1 MSATILIKRT
11 QGTSPP
17 IPAPVGTGVSFGEL
31 VYTYDVT
38 NVGAGKS
45 LKKLYIGDPSGNTA
59 APIPIG
65 GEYYTSLFQENPLD
79 FGNPTAS
86 KVLVLNSLGQV
97 NKWDIATDMVVG
109 AAATVTGDLTVG
121 GQLNVTG
128 DISYD
133 EVTGR
138 NIDIA
143 GIGTIATLGITSSLD
158 TPFFTNRVGLISAIA
173 GVGGTFNDWNATS
186 AQFEQI
192 NVSHA
197 STTKNLTITGIATIE
212 NNYDFRTQLIRIGRE
227 AGVLETDGNDR
238 QGMFIGNFAGS
249 EAGLAA
255 DTKRNIA
262 IGNSAFQK
270 GGKTKAES
278 NVFLGNFAGQEA
290 EGSYNI
296 YIGDKVG
303 QDLGSQSVLTY
314 GETGNA
320 SNISFSDTS
329 TLGNDPYAY
338 RVYGTTDNF
347 ANIEGGDFAIAI
359 TQLADLGIIN
369 NAVSGNLSFNIGTST
384 NAHLGKLIGQQFTVK
399 GQDDF
404 GLLTDKNDAI
414 YLSSGSIGLTDV
426 FGFLVVRAGITT
438 ISGKEDHDQ
447 NIGIGREALWGA
459 GISTNQSNNIAI
471 GAFALY
477 NVYGNNNVAIGNS
490 AGADNTG
497 SGNVIIGQGQDVRYP
512 DQNNQLVIGSGDVKW
527 INGNSDGWVGIGTTT
542 PVALLTVD
550 GDVSISGVVTV
561 PQIDANDIGIED
573 IKVTAGLA
581 TDFAITNAKIQSGII
596 TDTVGTAATIT
607 RVDFVDADVEDIK
620 VTVGLATDFAI
631 TNLVNQVGIITNAYI
646 DVGVVTSYVGT
657 YSTISVVD
665 IETLDARDVNIT
677 GLAVTDTVGT
687 AATITNVDFVNAD
700 IEQAKIVAGL
710 ATDFDATYFRNEVGL
725 TTNAYITV
733 GVVTS
738 LSGFGVTYTQADFDN
753 LDSVNANITA
763 GIVTSL
769 VSTYSTIRDLDVTRD
784 ARVGGALTVTG
795 DTLIKGNLDVEGT
808 TSYLQSAILQV
819 NDKNIEL
826 GVTTAGS
833 PSDASASGGGI
844 TLKGTTDKTIEWDL
858 SRAAWTINQKFNPA
872 ADDTHDLGTTDR
884 EWRDIYIDGTAHLDS
899 ADILDAKI
907 TAGIITDIVG
917 TAATITTI
925 DATEGDIVNAKI
937 TAGVVTSIVG
947 TYATIT
953 NFDTETADLK
963 DVKITSGIITDIVGT
978 AATITTIDAT
988 EGDIVN
994 AKITAGVVTSI
1005 VGTYAT
1011 ITNFDT
1017 ETADLKDV
1025 KITAGIITDIVG
1037 TAATITTID
1046 ATEGDIVNAK
1056 ITAGVVTSLVG
1067 TYATVTTAHVTNLS
1081 ADSLSLTGL
1090 AVTDV
1095 VVATAATFTGV
1106 IDVNQGDIVNLTI
1119 GSGYVTSLYDSTGVV
1134 GVNTQHML
1142 STNDAGE
1149 LVWKEPAQIGIATIN
1164 AKLDT
1169 WFVSTN
1175 GVDDGDA
1182 SRGRTPER
1190 PFRTIAYA
1198 LSQISNIGVN
1208 DVLNIAAGVYQETFP
1223 LTVPAGLTVKGA
1235 GLRATKIIPTSATK
1249 QKDAFLLNDRSVVE
1263 DITVAEMFFNTSAN
1277 EGYAFKY
1284 APGIAITSR
1293 SPYVQRVT
1301 VFNKG
1306 SNVTASDPYGYG
1318 SADSNPSSFL
1328 AGGGAY
1334 LDGSEVAA
1342 GSLEAAML
1350 FNEVTFIVPNSKGVV
1365 LTNGSRCEYINCFT
1379 YFAAEAIKGESGSLG
1394 ISSAGQTRLRLSGI
1408 TTVGVGNTIT
1418 LFDTDGTTGLGTA
1431 VVASFDGTYLGVTGK
1446 QTGFEVLNAR
1456 TAKSVTFND
1465 GAQLDT
1471 SVKKFGTASLA
1482 LDGTNDSISIPS
1494 TGDFGF
1500 GTNTDFT
1507 IEFWAYANTT
1517 GLSSATLFDLRT
1529 NGSDTNGIS
1538 VAYRAA
1544 GEVDMRV
1551 GTTTAIT
1558 GSGAGI
1564 ATGVWKH
1571 YALAREGT
1579 NTRLFVDGTQRGIK
1593 TSDTTDYGASKG
1605 LVIGADFDGTANAV
1619 NGWIDDFRI
1628 EFGVAKYTSNF
1639 TAPTSELTGDKDTV
1653 LLLNFNGANGIT
1665 TTTDNVVRNQDIRI
1679 TQAGGG
1685 IGTATKVILADYSQ
1699 FGADMRSVSCA
1710 VEYGQKGVIADGDGV
1725 TMRLFALNF
1734 NMVGA
1739 GADITN
1745 DPNLA
1750 IQANEV
1756 TELNNGDVSF
1766 VSIDQKGDF
1775 RVGDAFIVDQEN
1787 GTVSFSQQVT
1797 SLQALS
1803 NLTITDGSNS
1813 SQITP
1818 NSGTF
1823 GNIQIAGNNI
1833 ESTSGDINIDPAGS
1847 GDINITGD
1855 VNVLGILT
1863 ATVIQLDAFQ
1873 KNDTSIALD
1882 DSGSDGTIRFNTDN
1896 VEAVRIDASQKVGIS
1911 TAAPRDRLDV
1921 LDTARFERINATG
1934 VVTFSDIADV
1944 NNIDIVDAK
1953 IVAGLATDFAITNA
1967 KIQSGIV
1974 TDIVGTAATIT
1985 TIDTNNLDAV
1995 DAKIATG
2002 LATNFT
2008 VGQTRGDGSLTIN
2021 SPVGLNSHTDIPDNV
2036 EVRIGDNTD
2045 FKIYHQDTDAF
2056 NNRGHVILQHANG
2069 NETFSRVQIRSDYF
2083 SVQTAAGSSDFL
2095 TVDEKTLKLMYADPA
2110 ASGSG
2115 DRLIVRASGTELL
2128 GITSFI
2134 DNGVYKG
2141 EVSIGTSI
2149 TATAGVIT
2157 ANAVDLVDAD
2167 ILDAK
2172 ITAGLATDFAITN
2185 ARIQTGIATEM
2196 TFAGFST
2203 FVGIATFQ
2211 QDVFVAGNLNVIGDV
2226 VYDEIDGRNINI
2238 SGISTLNN
2246 VIITGVTTVSDI
2258 KGFGTQVVIQDNV
2271 HVVGYAT
2278 FKNGLY
2284 YRSDQGGNN
2293 GIGYSG
2299 PNGMAY
2305 FEDDGRL
2312 VSSASTVGFLTT
2324 SNFVMTT
2331 DASGIPKWT
2340 NSIDGGTF

>member
-17 IPAPVGTGVSFGEL
+17 TAAPVGTGVSFGEL
-31 VYTYDVT
+31 IYTYDVA

-45 LKKLYIGDPSGNTA
+45 YKKLYIGDPSGNTA

-65 GEYYTSLFQENPLD
+65 GEYYTQVIADNPAD
-79 FGNPTAS
+79 FGKPVANKA
-86 KVLVLNSLGQV
+86 VILNSDAKV
-97 NKWDIATDMVVG
+97 SSWTVATDLLVG
-109 AAATVTGDLTVG
+109 AAATISGDLSVSG
-121 GQLNVTG
+121 DLNVTG
-128 DISYD
+128 DLVYD

-138 NIDIA
+138 NINITGVA
-143 GIGTIATLGITSSLD
+143 TIATLGITSALEVEVS
-158 TPFFTNRVGLISAIA
+158 TAGVGVVTALS
-173 GVGGTFNDWNATS
+173 GVGGTFLDWNATS
-186 AQFEQI
+186 GQFEQV

-197 STTKNLTITGIATIE
+197 ATVRNLTVTGISTIE

-238 QGMFIGNFAGS
+238 QGFFIGNFAGS
-249 EAGLAA
+249 EAGITTL
-255 DTKRNIA
+255 TKRNIA
-262 IGNSAFQK
+262 IGHSAFQK
-270 GGKTKAES
+270 GGQTKAES
-278 NVFLGNFAGQEA
+278 NLFVGNFAGQGA

-296 YIGDKVG
+296 FLGDKAG
-303 QDLGSQSVLTY
+303 QDLGAQTIIQY
-314 GETGNA
+314 GETGEA
-320 SNISFSDTS
+320 TTIQFSNGS
-329 TLGNDPYAY
+329 TLPNDPYNYRAY
-338 RVYGTTDNF
+338 GSI
-347 ANIEGGDFAIAI
+347 AAAGISSISGGMFAIAVES
-359 TQLADLGIIN
+359 LSDLSIVN
-369 NAVSGNLSFNIGTST
+369 TAVSGNLTFTIGGAS
-384 NAHLGKLIGQQFTVK
+384 NGHLDKTKAGPFTIK
-399 GQDDF
+399 GSDDF

-414 YLSSGSIGLTDV
+414 YLSSGSIGLSGSY
-426 FGFLVVRAGITT
+426 GFLIVNAGITT
-438 ISGKEDHDQ
+438 TSGKENHLQ
-447 NIGIGREALWGA
+447 NIGLGREALWGA
-459 GISTNQSNNIAI
+459 GISTDQSNNIAI
-471 GAFALY
+471 GAYSLY
-477 NVYGNNNVAIGNS
+477 NVLGNDNIAIGQS
-490 AGADNTG
+490 AGKYNTG
-497 SGNVIIGQGQDVRYP
+497 SGNVIIGLNQDVAQTTE
-512 DQNNQLVIGSGDVKW
+512 DTQLIIGSGDTKW
-527 INGNSDGWVGIGTTT
+527 ISGNNVGWVGIGTTT
-542 PVALLTVD
+542 PDALLAVN
-550 GDVSISGVVTV
+550 GDVSVSGVATI
-561 PQIDANDIGIED
+561 PQIDVNDLGVE
-573 IKVTAGLA
+573 
-581 TDFAITNAKIQSGII
+581 
-596 TDTVGTAATIT
+596 AA
-607 RVDFVDADVEDIK
+607 
-620 VTVGLATDFAI
+620 
-631 TNLVNQVGIITNAYI
+631 
-646 DVGVVTSYVGT
+646 YV
-657 YSTISVVD
+657 
-665 IETLDARDVNIT
+665 
-677 GLAVTDTVGT
+677 
-687 AATITNVDFVNAD
+687 
-700 IEQAKIVAGL
+700 
-710 ATDFDATYFRNEVGL
+710 
-725 TTNAYITV
+725 
-733 GVVTS
+733 
-738 LSGFGVTYTQADFDN
+738 
-753 LDSVNANITA
+753 TA

-769 VSTYSTIRDLDVTRD
+769 VGTYGTIT
-784 ARVGGALTVTG
+784 T
-795 DTLIKGNLDVEGT
+795 LDVET
-808 TSYLQSAILQV
+808 LDAQ
-819 NDKNIEL
+819 NINIT
-826 GVTTAGS
+826 GVAV
-833 PSDASASGGGI
+833 
-844 TLKGTTDKTIEWDL
+844 TDIV
-858 SRAAWTINQKFNPA
+858 
-872 ADDTHDLGTTDR
+872 
-884 EWRDIYIDGTAHLDS
+884 GTAATISVFDTET
-899 ADILDAKI
+899 ADLRDVKI

-917 TAATITTI
+917 TAATITTV
-925 DATEGDIVNAKI
+925 DFNTADIVTATIGSGIVTTLDASSNVTIGGGLTVTGFVDLNNSLDVEKDFRVGGASTFVGNVTFKGGTIGLGDSITDNVVFNADVDSNFIPDNDDTYDIGSSDQQWKDI
-937 TAGVVTSIVG
+937 YIDGVAYIDDLSVDSQVG
-947 TYATIT
+947 VYATIT
-953 NFDTETADLK
+953 TLDVETADLK

-994 AKITAGVVTSI
+994 AKITAGVVTSL

-1011 ITNFDT
+1011 VSTVDIETLDARDVNITGL
-1017 ETADLKDV
+1017 AV
-1025 KITAGIITDIVG
+1025 TDIVG
-1037 TAATITTID
+1037 TAATITTFD
-1046 ATEGDIVNAK
+1046 AENADLNDIKV
-1056 ITAGVVTSLVG
+1056 TTGLVTSLVG
-1067 TYATVTTAHVTNLS
+1067 TYATITTAQVTNLS
-1081 ADSLSLTGL
+1081 ADSLTLTGL

-1106 IDVNQGDIVNLTI
+1106 IDVNDADIVNAKITAGVVTSLVGTYATITTLDVETLDAQNINITGVAVTDIVGTSASITTIDVTNLDALTAKI
-1119 GSGYVTSLYDSTGVV
+1119 NAGYVTALYDSTGVV

-1142 STNDAGE
+1142 STNAAGE

-1175 GVDDGDA
+1175 GVDDGEP
-1182 SRGRTPER
+1182 SRGRTAER

-1198 LSQISNIGVN
+1198 LSQITSIGVN
-1208 DVLNIAAGVYQETFP
+1208 DVLSIAAGVYQETFP
-1223 LTVPAGLTVKGA
+1223 LTVPAGLTIKGA
-1235 GLRATKIIPTSATK
+1235 GLRATKIIPTNATK
-1249 QKDAFLLNDRSVVE
+1249 QKDAFLLNDRSVIE
-1263 DITVAEMFFNTSAN
+1263 DVTIADMFFNTSAN

-1284 APGIAITSR
+1284 APGIALTSR

-1306 SNVTASDPYGYG
+1306 SNVTASDPYGYA
-1318 SADSNPSSFL
+1318 SADSNPSSYIS
-1328 AGGGAY
+1328 GGGAY
-1334 LDGSEVAA
+1334 LDGSEVAS

-1365 LTNGSRCEYINCFT
+1365 MTNGSRCEYINCFT
-1379 YFAAEAIKGESGSLG
+1379 YFASEAIKGESGSLG
-1394 ISSAGQTRLRLSGI
+1394 IHSTGQTRLRLTGI

-1418 LFDTDGTTGLGTA
+1418 LFDTDGTTSLGSA
-1431 VVASFDGTYLGVTGK
+1431 VVASYDGTYLGVTGK
-1446 QTGFEVLNAR
+1446 QLGFEVLNAR
-1456 TAKSVTFND
+1456 TAKTVTFND
-1465 GAQLDT
+1465 DAQLDT
-1471 SVKKFGTASLA
+1471 TVKKFGTASLK
-1482 LDGTNDSISIPS
+1482 LDGANDSISIPS
-1494 TGDFGF
+1494 SGDLGF

-1517 GLSSATLFDLRT
+1517 GLSSATLFDLRD
-1529 NGSDTNGIS
+1529 NGTDAEGLSL
-1538 VAYRAA
+1538 AFRAA
-1544 GEVDMRV
+1544 GEVDLRV

-1571 YALAREGT
+1571 YAIAREGT
-1579 NTRLFVDGTQRGIK
+1579 DTRLFVDGTQRGIK
-1593 TSDTTDYGASKG
+1593 FSDTTDYGSSKG
-1605 LVIGADFDGTANAV
+1605 IVFGADFDGASNNVT
-1619 NGWIDDFRI
+1619 GWIDEVRI
-1628 EFGVAKYTSNF
+1628 EKGVAKYTGNF
-1639 TAPTSELTGDKDTV
+1639 TAPTSAPTGDKDTK
-1653 LLLNFNGANGIT
+1653 LLLHFDGTSGIKT
-1665 TTTDNVVRNQDIRI
+1665 TSDDVIRNQDVRI

-1685 IGTATKVILADYSQ
+1685 IGTATKIILADYSQ

-1739 GADITN
+1739 GGDITN

-1756 TELNNGDVSF
+1756 TEVNNGDVSY

-1775 RVGDAFIVDQEN
+1775 RVGEAFFVDQEN

-1855 VNVLGILT
+1855 VNILGILT

-1896 VEAVRIDASQKVGIS
+1896 VEGMRLDADQKLGIG

-1921 LDTARFERINATG
+1921 LDTARFENVNVTG
-1934 VVTFSDIADV
+1934 VTTVVTLDV
-1944 NNIDIVDAK
+1944 NGDLDVDGHAELDQLN
-1953 IVAGLATDFAITNA
+1953 VAGVATITTFDTETA
-1967 KIQSGIV
+1967 DLKTVKITSGII
-1974 TDIVGTAATIT
+1974 TDIVGTGATIT
-1985 TIDTNNLDAV
+1985 TIDANSFDTVN
-1995 DAKIATG
+1995 AKINTG

-2008 VGQTRGDGSLTIN
+2008 VGQTIGDGSLTIN

-2069 NETFSRVQIRSDYF
+2069 NTTYGRVQVRSDYF
-2083 SVQTAAGSSDFL
+2083 SVQTAAGNSDFL
-2095 TVDEKTLKLMYADPA
+2095 MTDDKTLKLMYADTN
-2110 ASGSG
+2110 ASGVG
-2115 DRLIVRASGTELL
+2115 DRVIIRASGTELL
-2128 GITSFI
+2128 GISSFI

-2157 ANAVDLVDAD
+2157 ANAIDLADAD

-2185 ARIQTGIATEM
+2185 LKSQSGIITDLNVVADIRVGGAM
-2196 TFAGFST
+2196 TVT
-2203 FVGIATFQ
+2203 GIATFQ
-2211 QDVFVAGNLNVIGDV
+2211 NDVFVGGNLNVVGDV

-2238 SGISTLNN
+2238 TGISTLNN
-2246 VIITGVTTVSDI
+2246 LIVTGISTISDLLIGAGSSTTKITTNSGELVLDSTAGQVT
-2258 KGFGTQVVIQDNV
+2258 IQDNV

-2284 YRSDQGGNN
+2284 YRSDQGGST

-2324 SNFVMTT
+2324 SNYVMTT
-2331 DASGIPKWT
+2331 NASGVPQWT
-2340 NSIDGGTF
+2340 NSIDGGFF

>member
-1106 IDVNQGDIVNLTI
+1106 IDVNDADIVNLKV
-1119 GSGYVTSLYDSTGVV
+1119 GAGYITSLYDSTGVV
-1134 GVNTQHML
+1134 GINTQHML
-1142 STNDAGE
+1142 STNPDNT
-1149 LVWKEPAQIGIATIN
+1149 LSWKEPAQIGIATIN

-1833 ESTSGDINIDPAGS
+1833 ESTSGDINIDPAGA
-1847 GDINITGD
+1847 GDINITGN

-1873 KNDTSIALD
+1873 KNDTSVALD

-1896 VEAVRIDASQKVGIS
+1896 VEAARIDANQKVGIA

-1934 VVTFSDIADV
+1934 VVTFSNIADV

-1967 KIQSGIV
+1967 KIQSGIATDLV
-1974 TDIVGTAATIT
+1974 GTAATITNVDFVNADIESAKITAGIITSLVGTYATITTFDTETADLKDVKITTGIITDIVGTAATIT
-1985 TIDTNNLDAV
+1985 TIDVSSLDAV
-1995 DAKIATG
+1995 
-2002 LATNFT
+2002 
-2008 VGQTRGDGSLTIN
+2008 
-2021 SPVGLNSHTDIPDNV
+2021 
-2036 EVRIGDNTD
+2036 
-2045 FKIYHQDTDAF
+2045 
-2056 NNRGHVILQHANG
+2056 
-2069 NETFSRVQIRSDYF
+2069 
-2083 SVQTAAGSSDFL
+2083 
-2095 TVDEKTLKLMYADPA
+2095 
-2110 ASGSG
+2110 
-2115 DRLIVRASGTELL
+2115 
-2128 GITSFI
+2128 
-2134 DNGVYKG
+2134 
-2141 EVSIGTSI
+2141 
-2149 TATAGVIT
+2149 
-2157 ANAVDLVDAD
+2157 
-2167 ILDAK
+2167 DAK

-2211 QDVFVAGNLNVIGDV
+2211 QDIFVAGNLNVIGDV
-2226 VYDEIDGRNINI
+2226 VYDEVNGRNLNVTGVSTFNLTVI
-2238 SGISTLNN
+2238 SGVATI
-2246 VIITGVTTVSDI
+2246 SDI
-2258 KGFGTQVVIQDNV
+2258 KIGAGGSSTKIETNTGELVLDSASGQITVQDNFN
-2271 HVVGYAT
+2271 VVGYAT

-2284 YRSDQGGNN
+2284 YRSDQGGIT

-2331 DASGIPKWT
+2331 DAAGIPKWS
-2340 NSIDGGTF
+2340 NSIDGGFF

>member
-17 IPAPVGTGVSFGEL
+17 TAAPVGTGVSFGEL
-31 VYTYDVT
+31 IYTYDVA

-45 LKKLYIGDPSGNTA
+45 YKKLYIGDPSGNTA

-65 GEYYTSLFQENPLD
+65 GEYYTQVIADNPAD
-79 FGNPTAS
+79 FGKPVANKA
-86 KVLVLNSLGQV
+86 VILNSDAKV
-97 NKWDIATDMVVG
+97 SSWTVATDLLVG
-109 AAATVTGDLTVG
+109 AAATISGDLSVSG
-121 GQLNVTG
+121 DLNVTG
-128 DISYD
+128 DLVYD

-138 NIDIA
+138 NINITGVA
-143 GIGTIATLGITSSLD
+143 TIATLGITSSLD
-158 TPFFTNRVGLISAIA
+158 VEVSTAGVGVVTALS
-173 GVGGTFNDWNATS
+173 GVGGTFLDWNATS
-186 AQFEQI
+186 GQFEQV

-197 STTKNLTITGIATIE
+197 ATVRNLTVTGISTIE

-238 QGMFIGNFAGS
+238 QGFFIGNFAGS
-249 EAGLAA
+249 EAGITTL
-255 DTKRNIA
+255 TKRNIA
-262 IGNSAFQK
+262 IGHSAFQK

-278 NVFLGNFAGQEA
+278 NLFVGNFAGQGA

-296 YIGDKVG
+296 FLGDKAG
-303 QDLGSQSVLTY
+303 QDLGSQTIIEY
-314 GETGNA
+314 GETGEA
-320 SNISFSDTS
+320 TTIQFSNGS
-329 TLGNDPYAY
+329 TLPNDPYNYRAY
-338 RVYGTTDNF
+338 GSIAAASIT
-347 ANIEGGDFAIAI
+347 NISGGMFAIAVEA
-359 TQLADLGIIN
+359 LSDLSIVN
-369 NAVSGNLSFNIGTST
+369 TAVSGNLTFTIGGAS
-384 NAHLGKLIGQQFTVK
+384 NGHLDKTKAGPFTVK
-399 GQDDF
+399 GTDDF
-404 GLLTDKNDAI
+404 GLLTDINDAI
-414 YLSSGSIGLTDV
+414 YLSSGSIGLSGTY
-426 FGFLVVRAGITT
+426 GFLIVNAGITT
-438 ISGKEDHDQ
+438 TSGKENHLQ
-447 NIGIGREALWGA
+447 NIGLGREALWGA
-459 GISTNQSNNIAI
+459 GISTDQSNNIAI
-471 GAFALY
+471 GAYSLY
-477 NVYGNNNVAIGNS
+477 NVLGDDNIAIGQS
-490 AGADNTG
+490 AGKYNTG
-497 SGNVIIGQGQDVRYP
+497 SGNVIIGLNQDVAQTTE
-512 DQNNQLVIGSGDVKW
+512 DTQLIIGSGDTKW
-527 INGNSDGWVGIGTTT
+527 ISGNNVGWVGIGTTT
-542 PVALLTVD
+542 PDALLAVN
-550 GDVSISGVVTV
+550 GDVSVSGVATI
-561 PQIDANDIGIED
+561 PQIDVNDLGVE
-573 IKVTAGLA
+573 
-581 TDFAITNAKIQSGII
+581 
-596 TDTVGTAATIT
+596 AA
-607 RVDFVDADVEDIK
+607 
-620 VTVGLATDFAI
+620 
-631 TNLVNQVGIITNAYI
+631 
-646 DVGVVTSYVGT
+646 YV
-657 YSTISVVD
+657 
-665 IETLDARDVNIT
+665 
-677 GLAVTDTVGT
+677 
-687 AATITNVDFVNAD
+687 
-700 IEQAKIVAGL
+700 
-710 ATDFDATYFRNEVGL
+710 
-725 TTNAYITV
+725 
-733 GVVTS
+733 
-738 LSGFGVTYTQADFDN
+738 
-753 LDSVNANITA
+753 TA

-769 VSTYSTIRDLDVTRD
+769 VGTYGTIT
-784 ARVGGALTVTG
+784 T
-795 DTLIKGNLDVEGT
+795 LDVETLDAQNINITGVAVTDIVGT
-808 TSYLQSAILQV
+808 AATISVFDTETADLRDVKI
-819 NDKNIEL
+819 
-826 GVTTAGS
+826 TAGI
-833 PSDASASGGGI
+833 I
-844 TLKGTTDKTIEWDL
+844 T
-858 SRAAWTINQKFNPA
+858 
-872 ADDTHDLGTTDR
+872 
-884 EWRDIYIDGTAHLDS
+884 DIVGTAATITTLDVVEG
-899 ADILDAKI
+899 DIVNAKI

-917 TAATITTI
+917 TAATITTV
-925 DATEGDIVNAKI
+925 DFNTADIVTATIGSGIVTTLDASSNVTIGGGLTVTQFVDLNNSLDVEKDFRVGGASTFVGNVTFKGGTIGLGDSISDNIVFNADIDSSFIPDDDDTYNIGSPSQQWKDI
-937 TAGVVTSIVG
+937 YINGVAYIDDLSVDSQVG
-947 TYATIT
+947 TYATIGT
-953 NFDTETADLK
+953 LDVETLDAK
-963 DVKITSGIITDIVGT
+963 DVNITGLAV
-978 AATITTIDAT
+978 
-988 EGDIVN
+988 
-994 AKITAGVVTSI
+994 
-1005 VGTYAT
+1005 
-1011 ITNFDT
+1011 
-1017 ETADLKDV
+1017 
-1025 KITAGIITDIVG
+1025 TDIVG

-1106 IDVNQGDIVNLTI
+1106 IDVNDADIVNAKITAGIITSLVGTYATITTLDVETLDAASINITGVAVTDIVGTAATITTLDVSNGDILDAKITAGVVTSLVGTYATVSTVDIETLDAKNTNITGLAVTDIVGTAASITTIDVTNLDALTAKI
-1119 GSGYVTSLYDSTGVV
+1119 NAGYVTALYDSTGVV

-1142 STNDAGE
+1142 STNAAGE

-1175 GVDDGDA
+1175 GVDDGEP
-1182 SRGRTPER
+1182 SRGRTAER

-1198 LSQISNIGVN
+1198 LSQITSIGVN
-1208 DVLNIAAGVYQETFP
+1208 DVLSIAAGVYQETFP
-1223 LTVPAGLTVKGA
+1223 LTVPAGLTIKGA
-1235 GLRATKIIPTSATK
+1235 GLRATKVIPTNATK
-1249 QKDAFLLNDRSVVE
+1249 QKDAFLLNDRSVIE
-1263 DITVAEMFFNTSAN
+1263 DITIADMFFNTSAN

-1284 APGIAITSR
+1284 APGIALTSR

-1306 SNVTASDPYGYG
+1306 SNVTASDPYGYA
-1318 SADSNPSSFL
+1318 SADSNPSSYIS
-1328 AGGGAY
+1328 GGGAY
-1334 LDGSEVAA
+1334 LDGSEVAS

-1365 LTNGSRCEYINCFT
+1365 MTNGSRCEYINCFT
-1379 YFAAEAIKGESGSLG
+1379 YFASEAIKGESGTLG
-1394 ISSAGQTRLRLSGI
+1394 IHSAGQTRLRLTGI

-1418 LFDTDGTTGLGTA
+1418 LFETDGTTSLGSA
-1431 VVASFDGTYLGVTGK
+1431 VVASYDGTYLGVTGK
-1446 QTGFEVLNAR
+1446 QLGFEVLNAR
-1456 TAKSVTFND
+1456 TAKTVTFND
-1465 GAQLDT
+1465 DAQLDT
-1471 SVKKFGTASLA
+1471 TVKKFGTAALK
-1482 LDGTNDSISIPS
+1482 LDGANDSISVPS
-1494 TGDFGF
+1494 SGDLGF

-1517 GLSSATLFDLRT
+1517 GLSSATLFDLRD
-1529 NGSDTNGIS
+1529 NGTDAEGLSL
-1538 VAYRAA
+1538 AFRAA
-1544 GEVDMRV
+1544 GEVDLRV

-1571 YALAREGT
+1571 YAVAREGT
-1579 NTRLFVDGTQRGIK
+1579 DTRLFVDGTQRGIK
-1593 TSDTTDYGASKG
+1593 FSDTTDYGSSKG
-1605 LVIGADFDGTANAV
+1605 IVFGADFDGASNNVT
-1619 NGWIDDFRI
+1619 GWIDEVRI
-1628 EFGVAKYTSNF
+1628 EKGVAKYTSNF
-1639 TAPTSELTGDKDTV
+1639 TAPTSAPTGDKDTK
-1653 LLLNFNGANGIT
+1653 LLLHFDGTSGIKT
-1665 TTTDNVVRNQDIRI
+1665 TSDDVIRNQDVRI

-1685 IGTATKVILADYSQ
+1685 IGTATKIILADYSQ

-1710 VEYGQKGVIADGDGV
+1710 VEYGQKGIIADGDGV
-1725 TMRLFALNF
+1725 TLRLFAMNF

-1739 GADITN
+1739 GGDITN

-1750 IQANEV
+1750 IQTNEV
-1756 TELNNGDVSF
+1756 TEVNNGDVSY

-1775 RVGDAFIVDQEN
+1775 RVGEAFFVDQEN

-1855 VNVLGILT
+1855 VNILGILT

-1896 VEAVRIDASQKVGIS
+1896 VEGMRLDANQKVGIA
-1911 TAAPRDRLDV
+1911 TDAPRDRLDV

-1953 IVAGLATDFAITNA
+1953 ITAGLSTDFAITNA

-1985 TIDTNNLDAV
+1985 NVDFATGDIL
-1995 DAKIATG
+1995 DAKINTG
-2002 LATNFT
+2002 LVTNFT
-2008 VGQTRGDGSLTIN
+2008 VGQTIGNGSLTIN

-2069 NETFSRVQIRSDYF
+2069 NTTYGRVQVRSDYF
-2083 SVQTAAGSSDFL
+2083 SVQTAAGNSDFL
-2095 TVDEKTLKLMYADPA
+2095 MTDDKTLKLMYADTN
-2110 ASGSG
+2110 ASGVG
-2115 DRLIVRASGTELL
+2115 DRVIIRASGTELL
-2128 GITSFI
+2128 GISSFI

-2157 ANAVDLVDAD
+2157 ANAIDLADAD

-2185 ARIQTGIATEM
+2185 LKSQSGIITDLNVVADIRVGGAM
-2196 TFAGFST
+2196 TVT
-2203 FVGIATFQ
+2203 GIATFQ
-2211 QDVFVAGNLNVIGDV
+2211 NDVFVGGNLNVVGDV

-2238 SGISTLNN
+2238 TGISTLNN
-2246 VIITGVTTVSDI
+2246 LIVTGISTISDLLIGAGSSTTKITTNSGELVLDSTAGQVT
-2258 KGFGTQVVIQDNV
+2258 IQDNV

-2284 YRSDQGGNN
+2284 YRSDQGGST

-2324 SNFVMTT
+2324 SNYVMTT
-2331 DASGIPKWT
+2331 NASGVPQWT

>member
-17 IPAPVGTGVSFGEL
+17 TAAPVGTGVSFGEL
-31 VYTYDVT
+31 IYTYDVA

-45 LKKLYIGDPSGNTA
+45 YKKLYIGDPSGNTA

-65 GEYYTSLFQENPLD
+65 GEYYTQVIADNPAD
-79 FGNPTAS
+79 FGKPVANKA
-86 KVLVLNSLGQV
+86 VILNSDAKV
-97 NKWDIATDMVVG
+97 SSWTVATDLLVG
-109 AAATVTGDLTVG
+109 AAATVSGDLSVSG
-121 GQLNVTG
+121 NLNVTG
-128 DISYD
+128 DLVYD

-138 NIDIA
+138 NINITGVA
-143 GIGTIATLGITSSLD
+143 TIATLGITSALEVEVS
-158 TPFFTNRVGLISAIA
+158 TAGVGVVTALS
-173 GVGGTFNDWNATS
+173 GVGGTFLDWNATS
-186 AQFEQI
+186 GQFEQV

-197 STTKNLTITGIATIE
+197 ATVRNLTVTGISTIE

-238 QGMFIGNFAGS
+238 QGFFIGNFAGS
-249 EAGLAA
+249 EAGITTL
-255 DTKRNIA
+255 TKRNIA
-262 IGNSAFQK
+262 IGHSAFQK
-270 GGKTKAES
+270 GGQTKAES
-278 NVFLGNFAGQEA
+278 NLFVGNFAGQGA

-296 YIGDKVG
+296 FLGDKAG
-303 QDLGSQSVLTY
+303 QDLGAQTIIQY
-314 GETGNA
+314 GETGEA
-320 SNISFSDTS
+320 TTIQFSNGS
-329 TLGNDPYAY
+329 TLPNDPYNYRAY
-338 RVYGTTDNF
+338 GSI
-347 ANIEGGDFAIAI
+347 AAAGISSISGGMFAIAVES
-359 TQLADLGIIN
+359 LSDLSIVN
-369 NAVSGNLSFNIGTST
+369 TAVSGNLTFTIGGAS
-384 NAHLGKLIGQQFTVK
+384 NGHLDKTKAGPFTIK
-399 GQDDF
+399 GSDDF

-414 YLSSGSIGLTDV
+414 YLSSGSIGLSGSY
-426 FGFLVVRAGITT
+426 GFLIVNAGITT
-438 ISGKEDHDQ
+438 TSGKENHLQ
-447 NIGIGREALWGA
+447 NIGLGREALWGA
-459 GISTNQSNNIAI
+459 GISTDQSNNIAI
-471 GAFALY
+471 GAYSLY
-477 NVYGNNNVAIGNS
+477 NVLGDDNIAIGQS
-490 AGADNTG
+490 AGKYNTG
-497 SGNVIIGQGQDVRYP
+497 SGNVIIGLNQDVAQTTE
-512 DQNNQLVIGSGDVKW
+512 DTQLIIGSGDTKW
-527 INGNSDGWVGIGTTT
+527 ISGNNVGWVGIGTTT
-542 PVALLTVD
+542 PDALLAVN
-550 GDVSISGVVTV
+550 GDVSVSGVATI
-561 PQIDANDIGIED
+561 PQIDVNDLGVE
-573 IKVTAGLA
+573 
-581 TDFAITNAKIQSGII
+581 
-596 TDTVGTAATIT
+596 AA
-607 RVDFVDADVEDIK
+607 
-620 VTVGLATDFAI
+620 
-631 TNLVNQVGIITNAYI
+631 
-646 DVGVVTSYVGT
+646 YV
-657 YSTISVVD
+657 
-665 IETLDARDVNIT
+665 
-677 GLAVTDTVGT
+677 
-687 AATITNVDFVNAD
+687 
-700 IEQAKIVAGL
+700 
-710 ATDFDATYFRNEVGL
+710 
-725 TTNAYITV
+725 
-733 GVVTS
+733 
-738 LSGFGVTYTQADFDN
+738 
-753 LDSVNANITA
+753 TA

-769 VSTYSTIRDLDVTRD
+769 VGTYGTIT
-784 ARVGGALTVTG
+784 T
-795 DTLIKGNLDVEGT
+795 LDVETLDAQNINITGVAVTDIVGT
-808 TSYLQSAILQV
+808 AATISVFDTETADLRDVKI
-819 NDKNIEL
+819 
-826 GVTTAGS
+826 TAGI
-833 PSDASASGGGI
+833 I
-844 TLKGTTDKTIEWDL
+844 T
-858 SRAAWTINQKFNPA
+858 
-872 ADDTHDLGTTDR
+872 
-884 EWRDIYIDGTAHLDS
+884 DIVGTAATITTLDVVEG
-899 ADILDAKI
+899 DIVNAKI

-917 TAATITTI
+917 TAATITTV
-925 DATEGDIVNAKI
+925 DFNTADIVTATIGSGIVTTLDASSNVTIGGGLTVTGFVDLNNSLDVEKDFRVGGASTFVGNVTFKGGTIGLGDSITDNVVFNADVDSNFIPDNDDTYDIGSSDQQWKDI
-937 TAGVVTSIVG
+937 YIDGVAYIDDLSVDSQVG
-947 TYATIT
+947 VYATIT
-953 NFDTETADLK
+953 TLDVETADLK

-994 AKITAGVVTSI
+994 AKITAGVVTSL

-1011 ITNFDT
+1011 ISTVDI
-1017 ETADLKDV
+1017 ETLDAKDV
-1025 KITAGIITDIVG
+1025 NITGLAVTDIVG
-1037 TAATITTID
+1037 TAATITTFD
-1046 ATEGDIVNAK
+1046 AENADLNDIKV
-1056 ITAGVVTSLVG
+1056 TTGLVTSLVG
-1067 TYATVTTAHVTNLS
+1067 TYATITTAQVTNLS
-1081 ADSLSLTGL
+1081 ADSLTLTGL

-1106 IDVNQGDIVNLTI
+1106 IDVNDADIVNAKITAGVVTSLVGTYATITTLDVETLDAQNINITGVAVTDIVGTSASITTIDVTNLDALTAKI
-1119 GSGYVTSLYDSTGVV
+1119 NAGYVTALYDSTGVV

-1142 STNDAGE
+1142 STNAAGE

-1175 GVDDGDA
+1175 GVDDGEP
-1182 SRGRTPER
+1182 SRGRTAER

-1198 LSQISNIGVN
+1198 LSQITSIGVN
-1208 DVLNIAAGVYQETFP
+1208 DVLSIAAGVYQETFP
-1223 LTVPAGLTVKGA
+1223 LTVPAGLTIKGA
-1235 GLRATKIIPTSATK
+1235 GLRATKIIPTNATK
-1249 QKDAFLLNDRSVVE
+1249 QKDAFLLNDRSVIE
-1263 DITVAEMFFNTSAN
+1263 DITIADMFFNTSAN

-1306 SNVTASDPYGYG
+1306 SNVTASDPYGYA
-1318 SADSNPSSFL
+1318 SADSNPSSYIS
-1328 AGGGAY
+1328 GGGAY
-1334 LDGSEVAA
+1334 LDGSEVAS

-1350 FNEVTFIVPNSKGVV
+1350 FNEVTFIVPNSKGIVM
-1365 LTNGSRCEYINCFT
+1365 TNGSRCEYINCFT
-1379 YFAAEAIKGESGSLG
+1379 YFASEAIKGESGSLG
-1394 ISSAGQTRLRLSGI
+1394 IHSTGQTRLRLTGI

-1418 LFDTDGTTGLGTA
+1418 LFDTDGTTSLGSA
-1431 VVASFDGTYLGVTGK
+1431 VVASYDGTYLGVTGK
-1446 QTGFEVLNAR
+1446 QLGFEVLNAR
-1456 TAKSVTFND
+1456 TAKTVTFND
-1465 GAQLDT
+1465 DAQLDT
-1471 SVKKFGTASLA
+1471 TVKKFGTASLK
-1482 LDGTNDSISIPS
+1482 LDGANDSISIPS
-1494 TGDFGF
+1494 SGDLGF

-1517 GLSSATLFDLRT
+1517 GLSSATLFDLRD
-1529 NGSDTNGIS
+1529 NGTDAEGLSL
-1538 VAYRAA
+1538 AFRAA
-1544 GEVDMRV
+1544 GEVDLRV

-1571 YALAREGT
+1571 YAIAREGT
-1579 NTRLFVDGTQRGIK
+1579 DTRLFVDGTQRGIK
-1593 TSDTTDYGASKG
+1593 FSDTTDYGSSKG
-1605 LVIGADFDGTANAV
+1605 IVFGADFDGASNNVT
-1619 NGWIDDFRI
+1619 GWIDEVRI
-1628 EFGVAKYTSNF
+1628 EKGVAKYTGNF
-1639 TAPTSELTGDKDTV
+1639 TAPTSAPTGDKDTK
-1653 LLLNFNGANGIT
+1653 LLLHFDGTSGIKT
-1665 TTTDNVVRNQDIRI
+1665 TSDDVIRNQDVRI

-1685 IGTATKVILADYSQ
+1685 IGTATKIILADYSQ

-1739 GADITN
+1739 GGDITN

-1756 TELNNGDVSF
+1756 TEVNNGDVSY

-1775 RVGDAFIVDQEN
+1775 RVGEAFFVDQEN

-1855 VNVLGILT
+1855 VNILGILT

-1896 VEAVRIDASQKVGIS
+1896 VEGMRLDANQKLGIG

-1921 LDTARFERINATG
+1921 LDTARFENVNVTG
-1934 VVTFSDIADV
+1934 VTTVVTLDV
-1944 NNIDIVDAK
+1944 NGDLDVDGHAELDQLN
-1953 IVAGLATDFAITNA
+1953 VAGVATITTFDTETA
-1967 KIQSGIV
+1967 DLKTVKITSGII
-1974 TDIVGTAATIT
+1974 TDIVGTGATIT
-1985 TIDTNNLDAV
+1985 TIDANSFDTVN
-1995 DAKIATG
+1995 AKINTG

-2008 VGQTRGDGSLTIN
+2008 VGQTIGDGSLTIN

-2069 NETFSRVQIRSDYF
+2069 NTTYGRVQVRSDYF
-2083 SVQTAAGSSDFL
+2083 SVQTAAGNSDFL
-2095 TVDEKTLKLMYADPA
+2095 MTDDKTLKLMYADTN
-2110 ASGSG
+2110 ASGVG
-2115 DRLIVRASGTELL
+2115 DRVIIRASGTELL
-2128 GITSFI
+2128 GISSFI

-2157 ANAVDLVDAD
+2157 ANAIDLADAD

-2185 ARIQTGIATEM
+2185 LKSQSGIITDLNVVADIRVGGAM
-2196 TFAGFST
+2196 TVT
-2203 FVGIATFQ
+2203 GIATFQ
-2211 QDVFVAGNLNVIGDV
+2211 NDVFVGGNLNVVGDV

-2238 SGISTLNN
+2238 TGISTLNN
-2246 VIITGVTTVSDI
+2246 LIVTGISTISDLLIGAGSSTTKITTNSGELVLDSTAGQVT
-2258 KGFGTQVVIQDNV
+2258 IQDNV

-2284 YRSDQGGNN
+2284 YRSDQGGST

-2324 SNFVMTT
+2324 SNYVMTT
-2331 DASGIPKWT
+2331 NASGVPQWT
-2340 NSIDGGTF
+2340 NSIDGGFF